1 MEFTLRPIGVVHSS
15 ISDRKDM
22 PGEGVPASVEVFA
35 PFRAG
40 LQGMEANTHVTVV
53 AWLHE
58 GDRANLAAHSKRDG
72 DATRGVFTTRTADR
86 PNPLGISQAKIERL
100 EDGTI
105 YLKAL
110 DFVDG
115 TPVLD
120 VKGPVRGWDYAW
132 SASGYRDVQLVREP
146 NVRWA
151 LGLLLLEAENFH
163 GERCP
168 GLALGTRMVY
178 HAMRTWQV
186 AARDPALKATVGVD
200 GCVADAVQAL
210 CGATLGNGRLRVS
223 SATAF
228 HFQLEEKG
236 LTFWLHDLEGRSV
249 EEILTA
255 EAGSLFTVVEGPATH
270 EEEAADSAG
279 PSLAGERRA
288 EVLAAIRAALVQGK
302 LPCPVA
308 YKLARQVGVGLRQI
322 GRLANE
328 EGIKISRCQ
337 LGCFR

>member
-1 MEFTLRPIGVVHSS
+1 MEFTLQPIGIVHST
-15 ISDRKDM
+15 IVDPKEM
-22 PGEGVPASVEVFA
+22 PGEGVPASVEIFA
-35 PFRAG
+35 PYAEG
-40 LQGMEANTHVTVV
+40 LAGMEANTHVTVV
-53 AWLHE
+53 AWLHL
-58 GDRANLAAHSKRDG
+58 GDRANLAAHRRRPGDG
-72 DATRGVFTTRTADR
+72 ERGVFSTRTPDR
-86 PNPLGISQAKIERL
+86 PNPLGISLAKIERIEGRTL
-100 EDGTI
+100 

-132 SASGYRDVQLVREP
+132 SASGFRDVQLVEEP
-146 NVRWA
+146 DTRWA

-168 GLALGTRMVY
+168 RLAQGVRMVY
-178 HAMRTWQV
+178 HVLKTWQV
-186 AARDPALKATVGVD
+186 PARDLALKATVGVD

-228 HFQLEEKG
+228 HFQLEGRE
-236 LTFWLHDLEGRSV
+236 LTFWLRDVGGRSV
-249 EEILTA
+249 EEIMAA
-255 EAGSLFTVVEGPATH
+255 ESETLFTVREGPATH
-270 EEEAADSAG
+270 EEEPPANLAA
-279 PSLAGERRA
+279 PLEGERREA
-288 EVLAAIRAALVQGK
+288 VLAAIRAALVQGK

-308 YKLARQVGVGLRQI
+308 YKLAREVGVGLRQI

-328 EGIKISRCQ
+328 EGIKISQCQ